1 MRAELRQAMQRYV
14 DQEILPC
21 VSYALMRGRDVIDTA
36 CMGWADREAGVPLRR
51 DHIFRAFSNTKL
63 VTSCAAML
71 LFEEGRFGLDD
82 PIGEYIPQLGN
93 RTVLKSG
100 ASSLSD
106 VEPARGPITIRQLMS
121 HSSGLSYGLLDPGTL
136 IFNAYTEKKVL
147 NPYASNAGLV
157 DALAHLPLSYH
168 PGTSWEYSV
177 ATDVLG
183 RLVEVL
189 SGRSLESFFAQRI
202 FAPLGMVDTAFALPQ
217 DKHARLVRYYAGA
230 DQKAPM
236 KPGLTRIDAS
246 PWPGAYL
253 KPFPRQS
260 GGGGLVTT
268 LPDMIALL
276 RGLLP
281 GGQTL
286 LKAET
291 IALMMT
297 NQLPEGVNVRF
308 ASVGEVP
315 GKGYGLAGSVTTA
328 PGPVDPPA
336 SIGELQWGGIAGT
349 HWWISPRTG
358 LAGVLM
364 TQREMAF
371 WHPFHFEFKQL
382 AYHAAGR

>member
-1 MRAELRQAMQRYV
+1 MHRYV
-14 DQEILPC
+14 DQDILPC
-21 VSYALMRGRDVIDTA
+21 VSYALLQGRDLIDTA
-36 CMGWADREAGVPLRR
+36 CVGWADREQGVPLRE

-71 LFEEGRFGLDD
+71 LFEEGRFQLDD
-82 PIGEYIPQLGN
+82 PIDLYLPQLAN
-93 RTVLKSG
+93 RTVLKPG
-100 ASSLSD
+100 AASLSD
-106 VEPARGPITIRQLMS
+106 VEPARGPITIRHLMS

-136 IFNAYTEKKVL
+136 LFNAYSEKKIL
-147 NPYASNAGLV
+147 SPYTSSARLV
-157 DALAHLPLSYH
+157 DELAELPLAYH
-168 PGTSWEYSV
+168 PGTSWEYSI

-189 SGRSLESFFAQRI
+189 SGGSLESFFEERI

-217 DKHARLVRYYAGA
+217 DKHGRLVRYYAGA

-236 KPGLTRIDAS
+236 KPGLTRVDDA
-246 PWPGAYL
+246 PWADAYL

-268 LPDMIALL
+268 LPDMVALL

-281 GGQTL
+281 GGPTL
-286 LKAET
+286 LEAET
-291 IALMMT
+291 VAAMMT
-297 NQLPEGVNVRF
+297 NQLPEGVNIRF
-308 ASVGEVP
+308 ANLGEVP

-336 SIGELQWGGIAGT
+336 STGELQWGGIAGT

-358 LAGVLM
+358 LTGILM

-382 AYHAAGR
+382 AYRAAGA